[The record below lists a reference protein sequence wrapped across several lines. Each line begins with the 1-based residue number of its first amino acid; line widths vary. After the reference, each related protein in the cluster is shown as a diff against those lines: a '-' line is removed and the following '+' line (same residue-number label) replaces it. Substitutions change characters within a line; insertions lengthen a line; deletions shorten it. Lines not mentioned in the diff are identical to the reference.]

1 MKILVISQPK
11 SGTYLCANILQ
22 NLGYEFT
29 YMHISARAY
38 DKYDPNNLK
47 QGRRHPAHFRHNATM
62 QESAAL
68 IQDNQFAVG
77 HIDYSDKAE
86 DIFKDFKK
94 IVLYRNPREA
104 AESWNRW
111 KEESGRSMAI
121 KKSVPNAK
129 ILEWQNKENTMTLNF
144 DDMVNKNTQKIDAL
158 QFFLLN
164 ELKYNS
170 QDIIEKSLAQDS
182 LTKSSVRC

>member
-29 YMHISARAY
+29 YMHIATRSY

-47 QGRRHPAHFRHNATM
+47 QGRAHPAHFRHNSTM
-62 QESAAL
+62 KESAEL

-77 HIDYSDKAE
+77 HIDYSDNAAE
-86 DIFKDFKK
+86 IFKDFKK

-111 KEESGRSMAI
+111 KKESGRSMKE

-129 ILEWQNKENTMTLNF
+129 ILDWQNKENTMTLNF

-158 QFFLLN
+158 QFFLFE

-170 QDIIEKSLAQDS
+170 TAVIEKSLAQDS